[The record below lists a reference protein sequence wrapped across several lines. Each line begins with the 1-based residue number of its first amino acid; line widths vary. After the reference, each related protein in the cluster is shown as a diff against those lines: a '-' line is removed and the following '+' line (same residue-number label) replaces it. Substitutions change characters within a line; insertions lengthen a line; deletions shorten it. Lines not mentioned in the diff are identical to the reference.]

1 MIVSPL
7 LWIGMLLL
15 STCDAFMQSRFRLD
29 SIIPLCTVSTNVDE
43 AAALE
48 MTTPGLLGCTLKEL
62 SDQLVGSGRATAVWD
77 CLRQGIDPNLYYSK
91 SEDTSDSQLLNSW
104 LESSIGILEDEES
117 TVLSTVAAEYEVSS
131 LGKRVV
137 EKLQSVMKEYT
148 PPSQDNMNLLTIE
161 NCIASISGMKVSSDG
176 TTKLLLRM
184 AKDGLEVESVIIP
197 WKEKGFSTL
206 CVS

>member
-1 MIVSPL
+1 
-7 LWIGMLLL
+7 
-15 STCDAFMQSRFRLD
+15 MQSRFRLD
-29 SIIPLCTVSTNVDE
+29 NIIPLCTVSTNVDE

-48 MTTPGLLGCTLKEL
+48 MTTPGLLGCTLREL
-62 SDQLVGSGRATAVWD
+62 SDRLEGSGRATAVWD
-77 CLRQGIDPNLYYSK
+77 CIRQGIDPNLYYSK

-104 LESSIGILEDEES
+104 LDSSIGILEDEES
-117 TVLSTVAAEYEVSS
+117 TVLSTVAAEYEVPS

-137 EKLQSVMKEYT
+137 DKLQSVMKEYK

-176 TTKLLLRM
+176 TTKLLIRM

-197 WKEKGFSTL
+197 WNEKGFSTL